1 MHEDLMYEDELDAA
15 KAAVSRLGG
24 AKTVGSI
31 LWPEKSPEAA
41 SRSLL
46 DALNPTRPERLN
58 PAQVLLLMRL
68 AREANFH
75 GLAAYY
81 MREAG
86 YAPPVPLNP
95 LSEAEV
101 LSQRMGSMMSEMK
114 LMADRM
120 ERMASSMA
128 PPVGTRGH

>member
-1 MHEDLMYEDELDAA
+1 MPDELMYEDELDAA
-15 KAAVSRLGG
+15 KAAVLQLGG
-24 AKTVGSI
+24 AKLVGSVM
-31 LWPEKSPEAA
+31 WPEKSPEAA
-41 SRSLL
+41 ARYLL
-46 DALNPTRPERLN
+46 DALNPMRPERLN

-95 LSEAEV
+95 LTEAEV
-101 LSQRMGSMMSEMK
+101 LTQRMGSMMSEMK
-114 LMADRM
+114 MMADRL
-120 ERMASSMA
+120 ERMQASMA
-128 PPVGTRGH
+128 PAAGTRNH